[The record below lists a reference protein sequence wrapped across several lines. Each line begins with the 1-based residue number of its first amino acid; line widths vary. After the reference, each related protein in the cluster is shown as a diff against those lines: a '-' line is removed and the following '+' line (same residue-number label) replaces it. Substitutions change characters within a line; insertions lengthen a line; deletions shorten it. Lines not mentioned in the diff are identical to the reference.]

1 MHPPAQPVDGCIST
15 TSRGMD
21 GTSNHGWLQQRRDR
35 GLGIVGG
42 DRMQGERNQRD
53 TELVNATAKENM
65 WAGVGGATLA
75 LCLQIAYRLAS
86 GLPIFIDLA
95 IGWALLVGLAIFGLL
110 SLARFSLDELRDSI
124 KYLQM
129 QGVMDEMAE
138 ELATKDAT
146 IAEQA
151 REIQRLRAKVRG
163 QEFKDASKQA
173 RNVVTAEETDTTK
186 RLRNAERI
194 LERWASNNPYGRESM
209 QMSRQDWEGAMALL
223 QSAGAV
229 GRGGAGGRQWVVTAT
244 NHAEALRLLRQRG
257 EVWEQSENTTF
268 VPA

>member
-1 MHPPAQPVDGCIST
+1 
-15 TSRGMD
+15 
-21 GTSNHGWLQQRRDR
+21 
-35 GLGIVGG
+35 
-42 DRMQGERNQRD
+42 MQAERNQRN
-53 TELVNATAKENM
+53 TELVNATARENM

-75 LCLQIAYRLAS
+75 LCVQIAYRLAT
-86 GLPIFIDLA
+86 GLPIFLDVA
-95 IGWALLVGLAIFGLL
+95 MGWALLVGLAIFGAL
-110 SLARFSLDELRDSI
+110 SLFRFGKDDIVNIAR
-124 KYLQM
+124 YLQM
-129 QGVMDEMAE
+129 QGVLQEQAE
-138 ELATKDAT
+138 ELARDKAT

-151 REIQRLRAKVRG
+151 REIARLRAKVRG

-194 LERWASNNPYGRESM
+194 LERWASNEPYGRESM

-229 GRGGAGGRQWVVTAT
+229 GRGGAGGRQWVVTAK